1 MISSTENHAG
11 RWMLDATSRPV
22 TIMLVDD
29 DPDCRMLVRDAIT
42 EGGLGNEII
51 EAPNGRDALQMLQ
64 AKANE
69 GALPGLIFLD
79 IEMPHMN
86 GLETLKCIKADPRLR
101 HIPVVMMTGVSDETH
116 MRYAAELGANS
127 YTLKPASAEQFL
139 QTVVASTSYWL
150 SIHQY
155 PEHKLP
161 QAACKR

>member
-1 MISSTENHAG
+1 MISSFENHAG
-11 RWMLDATSRPV
+11 RWMMDAKSRPV

-29 DPDCRMLVRDAIT
+29 DADCRMLVRDAIS
-42 EGGLGNEII
+42 EGGLGNPVM
-51 EAPNGRDALQMLQ
+51 EAADGREALRLLKSR
-64 AKANE
+64 ADNS
-69 GALPGLIFLD
+69 ALPGLIFLD

-127 YTLKPASAEQFL
+127 YTLKPANAEQFL
-139 QTVVASTSYWL
+139 QTVVASTNYWL

-155 PEHKLP
+155 PEHRLP